1 MSGTR
6 PLRRA
11 VEAFVLAVAPVL
23 TRLAGDSRIPG
34 SDKLAGDVELEAF
47 NLTAAF
53 VDADGRHTDDELDA
67 FIDVFG
73 PRFDTVARAA
83 SPGAMRAAGLLAGA
97 RIFLDAPSTLFALL
111 VDADG
116 RDGGHRAWAY
126 YTAALAIGH
135 TVLALDAFPAHAEL
149 SAIER
154 FRSTLLR
161 DMDTAGV
168 RRPGGPQPQAAR
180 PGRPLEA
187 ASGPPAPAPPVEPTG
202 PPRPI
207 EELLAELDGLVGLAP
222 VKAEVKLVSDLLR
235 VEKLREDRGL
245 PVVEHSR
252 HLVFTGNP
260 GTGKTTVARLL
271 AQIYRT
277 LGVVEKGHL
286 VETDRAGLVAGYVGQ
301 TALKVKE
308 VFQAALG
315 GVLLIDE
322 AHALARGVGT
332 DFGHEA
338 IDMIVKLM
346 EDHRD
351 DVVVVVAGYPDEM
364 AVFLDA
370 NPGLRSRFPKTIFF
384 PDYTDAELALIF
396 DGLCKKSHYVPTE
409 EARAAVTIFLAAQ
422 DRDRGFGNARLVR
435 NLFEAVVARQA
446 GRVVS
451 RPEADLTDEALV
463 SIEAVDVTPPPVD
476 PPLVPPPPVIPPAVS
491 RQPSGRRRRPVP
503 RRVSDQH
510 RHLVRRPDRVHQAL
524 AGTHPRPVPD
534 HRALHLP
541 LDDRPVA
548 DHRRAARAGQV
559 HLEVAG
565 GRAAVGEGGSV
576 DHQVEVGPGV
586 EVAPRRLPQAGRLV
600 GERSHRRPR
609 QEGGPAV
616 GQLAPRGR
624 RSRPGRAAQETG
636 TDAVPPVDEDPQ
648 VGHPPRVGVED
659 QGRAAVDPRPQ
670 PAEGAGRAQDLAVL
684 HRAPDAEGLEVGRE
698 QGLGAVAVHRHR
710 GCEGARPA
718 HREVDQSDA
727 AHRAEG
733 LGPDEGERTQP
744 GPGAGGQ
751 DDPGQVVGSCQNV
764 GMQQRRWTN
773 PSQPQTLQI
782 AVFLLYINSALL
794 LLYVF
799 LGYALTLLTMG
810 IILGQITAGYGIANE
825 RKWGYGLGI
834 AMALVPFVVPLLFG
848 RNPFTGVDII
858 GLMFDIALVALLLHP
873 QSRDYQRIWFK

>member
-11 VEAFVLAVAPVL
+11 VDAFVLAVAPEL
-23 TRLAGDSRIPG
+23 TRLAGKSRIPG

-47 NLTAAF
+47 NLVAAF

-73 PRFDTVARAA
+73 PKFDTVARAA
-83 SPGAMRAAGLLAGA
+83 SPNAMRGAGLLTGS
-97 RIFLDAPSTLFALL
+97 RIFLDTPSPLFALL

-116 RDGGHRAWAY
+116 RDSGGRASAY

-168 RRPGGPQPQAAR
+168 SRPGGPRPEVAR
-180 PGRPLEA
+180 PGRPLE
-187 ASGPPAPAPPVEPTG
+187 SGSLESGSLGSWPPPPVTAPVEPEG
-202 PPRPI
+202 PARPI
-207 EELLAELDGLVGLAP
+207 EELLAELDALVGLAP

-235 VEKLREDRGL
+235 VEKLREERGL

-308 VFQAALG
+308 VFRTASG

-384 PDYTDAELALIF
+384 PDYTDTELALIF
-396 DGLCKKSHYVPTE
+396 DGMCQKSHYVPTE
-409 EARAAVTIFLAAQ
+409 EARAAVLIFLAAQ
-422 DRDRGFGNARLVR
+422 DRNQGFGNARLVR

-446 GRVVS
+446 GRVVA
-451 RPEADLTDEALV
+451 RPPAEVTDEELV
-463 SIEAVDVTPPPVD
+463 AIEAADVS
-476 PPLVPPPPVIPPAVS
+476 PPPVIPLPVAPPPVVAPPAV
-491 RQPSGRRRRPVP
+491 PG
-503 RRVSDQH
+503 
-510 RHLVRRPDRVHQAL
+510 PDGPTVEA
-524 AGTHPRPVPD
+524 
-534 HRALHLP
+534 
-541 LDDRPVA
+541 
-548 DHRRAARAGQV
+548 
-559 HLEVAG
+559 VAG
-565 GRAAVGEGGSV
+565 G
-576 DHQVEVGPGV
+576 P
-586 EVAPRRLPQAGRLV
+586 AP
-600 GERSHRRPR
+600 S
-609 QEGGPAV
+609 
-616 GQLAPRGR
+616 
-624 RSRPGRAAQETG
+624 
-636 TDAVPPVDEDPQ
+636 
-648 VGHPPRVGVED
+648 
-659 QGRAAVDPRPQ
+659 
-670 PAEGAGRAQDLAVL
+670 
-684 HRAPDAEGLEVGRE
+684 
-698 QGLGAVAVHRHR
+698 
-710 GCEGARPA
+710 
-718 HREVDQSDA
+718 
-727 AHRAEG
+727 
-733 LGPDEGERTQP
+733 P
-744 GPGAGGQ
+744 GPT
-751 DDPGQVVGSCQNV
+751 P
-764 GMQQRRWTN
+764 
-773 PSQPQTLQI
+773 
-782 AVFLLYINSALL
+782 
-794 LLYVF
+794 
-799 LGYALTLLTMG
+799 
-810 IILGQITAGYGIANE
+810 
-825 RKWGYGLGI
+825 
-834 AMALVPFVVPLLFG
+834 
-848 RNPFTGVDII
+848 
-858 GLMFDIALVALLLHP
+858 
-873 QSRDYQRIWFK
+873 